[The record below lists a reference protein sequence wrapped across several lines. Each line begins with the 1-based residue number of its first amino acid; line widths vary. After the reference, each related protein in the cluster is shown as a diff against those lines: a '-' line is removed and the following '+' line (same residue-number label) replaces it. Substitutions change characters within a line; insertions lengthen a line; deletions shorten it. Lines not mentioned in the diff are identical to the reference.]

1 VGLLERDAAL
11 EQLHK
16 LLEDAVNG
24 RGRLVLIAGEA
35 GIGKTRLVQHFGRA
49 ARERVEVLVG
59 ACDPLSTPTPLGPLL
74 DIAPALGGELV
85 QLLHDGAPV
94 QRVFGALREQLSSAA
109 RPRVLVIED
118 VHWADQ
124 STLDMLRFL
133 ARRVGDTHALLL
145 ATYRDDEVGA
155 HHPLRVA
162 LGDIAS
168 SGVVRLSVAALSLNA
183 VGILAAGR
191 NVDVAALHRR
201 TAGNP
206 FFVKEILAAQTTH
219 VPVNVRDALLARVA
233 RLSPAGRAV
242 LEAAALSGPR
252 VDVWLIERIAGGGE
266 HAAADSLDACVEAG
280 LLVTEQRHFVFR
292 HELLREAVVELT
304 PAHRQIALHRS
315 ILAALVEA
323 GAHDDLLAGL
333 AHHAEAASDAAAVLM
348 YAPAAARRA
357 AQLGAHR
364 EAAAQY
370 ARALR
375 WADRLDPRERALLL
389 EGRGV
394 ECWIADQ
401 AAEAIDARRA
411 AVDIWR
417 ELGDH
422 EREGDNLRSL
432 SRVYWIAG
440 QNAQAEVASQ
450 QALDVLEQC
459 PPGLPLAWALWNA
472 AQLRY
477 HGADHQAA
485 LTMAARAV
493 ELGQAFGAL
502 DVVLHARLTH
512 AESFGQLHDQPFG
525 PALQAEIE
533 SVLRIALESGAVEI
547 AGRAL
552 TMLAIKGAIADESD
566 RAEQSMQRALAF
578 VEEHDLQFY
587 RHFLLGVDSVRRLQ
601 RGDWAEALRI
611 AQTIVGG
618 TDHSVVNRMQALRVI
633 GQVHAR
639 RGEPVAWGWLDQALQ
654 LADTTGELQHIRLV
668 RSARA
673 EAAWLAGDFARAAAE
688 ARPAFE
694 LGLEKGD
701 TRLLAEPTLW
711 LCRAG
716 ALPRPYPR
724 VTSLPIERELAGDW
738 ASAARKWAEL
748 GRPFERACALA
759 ESHDVAALRQALQI
773 AEQLGALP
781 LAALVVERLRFAG
794 ARPAS
799 PRPSRPEPTDDTG
812 PVALAAFSP
821 REREVIVL
829 IAEGCTNREIAERLV
844 ISERTAEKHVQN
856 VLSRLGVRSR
866 TQVAAWAVRNG
877 SG

>member
-1 VGLLERDAAL
+1 VELLERAAAL
-11 EQLHK
+11 EQLHA
-16 LLEDAVNG
+16 LLDDAVSG

-35 GIGKTRLVQHFGRA
+35 GIGKTQLVQHFGRA
-49 ARERVEVLVG
+49 ARERAEVLFG

-74 DIAPALGGELV
+74 DVAPALGGELG
-85 QLLHDGAPV
+85 QLLHAGAPV
-94 QRVFGALREQLSSAA
+94 QRVFGTLREQLSSAA
-109 RPRVLVIED
+109 RPRVLVFED

-133 ARRVGDTHALLL
+133 ARRVGDTHSLLL

-162 LGDIAS
+162 VGDIAS
-168 SGVVRLSVAALSLNA
+168 SGVVRLSVAPLSPNA
-183 VGILAAGR
+183 VAVLAAGHK
-191 NVDVAALHRR
+191 VDVAALHRR

-206 FFVKEILAAQTTH
+206 FFVKEILAAQTTD
-219 VPVNVRDALLARVA
+219 VPVNVSDALLARIA
-233 RLSPAGRAV
+233 RLSTAGRAV

-252 VDVWLIERIAGGGE
+252 VEVWLIERIPGE

-280 LLVTEQRHFVFR
+280 LLVTEPQRHFVFR
-292 HELLREAVVELT
+292 HELLREAVIELT

-315 ILAALVEA
+315 ILEALVEA
-323 GAHDDLLAGL
+323 GVRDDVLARL
-333 AHHAEAASDAAAVLM
+333 AHHAEGANDAAAVLT
-348 YAPAAARRA
+348 YAPAAARHA

-389 EGRGV
+389 EGRGA

-417 ELGDH
+417 GLGDF
-422 EREGDNLRSL
+422 ECEGDNLRSL
-432 SRVYWIAG
+432 SRVYWMAG

-477 HGADHQAA
+477 HSADHQAA
-485 LTMAARAV
+485 IAMAARAI
-493 ELGQAFGAL
+493 ELGQACGAL
-502 DVVLHARLTH
+502 EVVLHARLTH
-512 AESFGQLHDQPFG
+512 AESFGQLHDQSFG
-525 PALQAEIE
+525 PALQTEIE
-533 SVLRIALESGAVEI
+533 SVLRIALESGVVEI

-552 TMLAIKGAIADESD
+552 TMLAIKGAIADESG
-566 RAEQSMQRALAF
+566 RAEQPMQRALAF

-601 RGDWAEALRI
+601 CGDWAEALRI
-611 AQTIVGG
+611 AQAIVGG

-633 GQVHAR
+633 GLVHAR

-673 EAAWLAGDFARAAAE
+673 EAAWLAGDLASAAAE
-688 ARPAFE
+688 ARPAFD

-701 TRLLAEPTLW
+701 ARLLAEPMLW

-716 ALPRPYPR
+716 ALPRPYPQ
-724 VTSLPIERELAGDW
+724 VKSPPIERELAGDW
-738 ASAARKWAEL
+738 ADAARMWAEL

-759 ESHDVAALRQALQI
+759 ESHDVAALRQALRI
-773 AEQLGALP
+773 AEELGALP
-781 LAALVVERLRFAG
+781 LAALVVERLRLAG

-799 PRPSRPEPTDDTG
+799 PRPTRPEPTQDAS
-812 PVALAAFSP
+812 PSALAGFSR
-821 REREVIVL
+821 REREVVTL

-856 VLSRLGVRSR
+856 VLTRLGVRSR